1 MIRIVSALK
10 DRRLGR
16 RWQRWSEVDPLDDYA
31 RRAGIAVALAFALFL
46 LLLALVVV
54 GLVVAR

>member
-1 MIRIVSALK
+1 VTRIVNAFK
-10 DRRLGR
+10 DRRRGR

-31 RRAGIAVALAFALFL
+31 RRAGIAVALGFALFL